1 MKKESKFVR
10 NTLISLTKKVDAYS
24 VLSRKD
30 ISRKLKK
37 NKSYISAILTR
48 GNTPSLETIEAVAN
62 YIGYQPKIIF
72 IKIRG

>member
-24 VLSRKD
+24 VLTRKD